1 MSLSL
6 SNHAVHQTIAASVF
20 ALSLDDWAY
29 SLPPSHK
36 TPDADLAAHLHN
48 IRSGHG
54 TRPGHNRW
62 YDKPFT
68 LIVESNTRAGVL
80 GEHSPVDALVPSVIA
95 DYAIVQGVD
104 EDVFSH
110 RLKDDASE
118 LSGTGTA
125 PVEGWARLD
134 WVVDDVITK
143 ECEDAAA
150 RAKVIVDDSDADE
163 LVFDGYGVDWIKN
176 QGTTP
181 GVCPPTS
188 LCSLHHAHGNRSAT
202 LAGRVHP
209 NGAAACV
216 VPHTRRV
223 HRDVRDRAH
232 APLQA
237 WPHRDDPHALHRQ
250 PRLGPFNGG
259 PALSCMFSYAFPTC
273 SRWVLIA

>member
-6 SNHAVHQTIAASVF
+6 SNDAVHQTIAASVF

-181 GVCPPTS
+181 SFCPTTS
-188 LCSLHHAHGNRSAT
+188 
-202 LAGRVHP
+202 
-209 NGAAACV
+209 
-216 VPHTRRV
+216 
-223 HRDVRDRAH
+223 
-232 APLQA
+232 
-237 WPHRDDPHALHRQ
+237 
-250 PRLGPFNGG
+250 
-259 PALSCMFSYAFPTC
+259 
-273 SRWVLIA
+273 